1 MSSLSAPE
9 KLIRKLTRD
18 HNATIKRLEAARDAC
33 SIGTNSYRQYEV
45 SIADERRKHTA
56 QLVEFGII
64 PQELQ
69 KATKVEYLY
78 VAHCHTVPANREEM
92 EKLLSE
98 QAIKACKGLHYSD
111 EDEAIRAK
119 LEQDFK

>member
-1 MSSLSAPE
+1 MSTLSTHE

-18 HNATIKRLEAARDAC
+18 HNATIKRLEAARDVC
-33 SIGTNSYRQYEV
+33 SIGTNSYRQYEQT
-45 SIADERRKHTA
+45 IAEERRKHTA

-64 PQELQ
+64 PQDLQ
-69 KATKVEYLY
+69 KATKTEYLY
-78 VAHCHTVPANREEM
+78 ISHCHTVPANREEM

-111 EDEAIRAK
+111 ADEEIRRK